1 MAVIMIVD
9 DEEEARLGLNRLLI
23 REGYTIKLA
32 SSGEEALVLINQA
45 RPDAILLDFKM
56 PGLDGIEVCRRIR
69 SNDKTRTIPIIMITG
84 FPEEKEIAVQAGA
97 DDFLDKPIDP
107 INLSMRIRC
116 VLKVAKIVDELE
128 RTKAYLEELR
138 KAEEEKEKKGKL

>member
-23 REGYTIKLA
+23 KEGYTVKLA
-32 SSGEEALVLINQA
+32 SSGEEALILINQA

-69 SNDKTRTIPIIMITG
+69 SNDKTKTIPIIMITG

-107 INLSMRIRC
+107 IKLSMRIKC

-138 KAEEEKEKKGKL
+138 KAEEEKEGKL

>member
-23 REGYTIKLA
+23 SEGYAVKLA
-32 SSGEEALVLINQA
+32 SSGEEALNLLNQA

-69 SNDKTRTIPIIMITG
+69 SNDKTKTIPIIMITG

-97 DDFLDKPIDP
+97 DDFLDKPVDP
-107 INLSMRIRC
+107 INLSMRIKC

-138 KAEEEKEKKGKL
+138 NADKEKGK

>member
-9 DEEEARLGLNRLLI
+9 DEEEARLGVRRLLVK
-23 REGYTIKLA
+23 EGYTVKLA
-32 SSGEEALVLINQA
+32 SSGEEALDLLNQDS
-45 RPDAILLDFKM
+45 PDAILLDFKM
-56 PGLDGIEVCRRIR
+56 PGLDGVEVCRRIR
-69 SNDKTRTIPIIMITG
+69 SNDKTKSMPIIMITG
-84 FPEEKEIAVQAGA
+84 FPEEKEIAVGAWA

-107 INLSMRIRC
+107 INLSMRIKC

-138 KAEEEKEKKGKL
+138 KAEKEKEKL